1 LNFPDALRRLRHR
14 GSPSDL
20 GSLCCVTEG
29 SLRHLGV
36 AAPLGGRRDRRG
48 ATPPRTKSV
57 TPGSR
62 VDAGPLRHLGVAAS
76 PGLIVLRHRGVAAPL
91 GGHRDRR
98 GAASPGMKSVTPGVA
113 GSRWDRCVTWG
124 SPSHLGSM
132 CCVTWGSPRHLR
144 GRRDRRVAASPGM
157 KSVTPG
163 SRVDAGTA
171 ASPGGRGL
179 TLGPLRHR
187 ECATWDPRGLT
198 RVPRPSGLTRH
209 PGPGRYAPMRAMGGR
224 FESWGTPCGAGSLRI
239 LAGPWVHSPMGG
251 YIYRYIYI
259 YQYKYI
265 YRYT

>member
-1 LNFPDALRRLRHR
+1 LNFPDALRHR

-124 SPSHLGSM
+124 SRVDPGAAAPPGMRHLGPS
-132 CCVTWGSPRHLR
+132 
-144 GRRDRRVAASPGM
+144 
-157 KSVTPG
+157 
-163 SRVDAGTA
+163 
-171 ASPGGRGL
+171 
-179 TLGPLRHR
+179 
-187 ECATWDPRGLT
+187 GLT
-198 RVPRPSGLTRH
+198 RHPGPSGAAAPPGMRHLGPSGLTRHPGPSGLTRH

-224 FESWGTPCGAGSLRI
+224 FESWGTPCDAGSLRI
-239 LAGPWVHSPMGG
+239 LAGPWGHPPMGG
-251 YIYRYIYI
+251 YIYILLYCILCYLYYIRILY
-259 YQYKYI
+259 
-265 YRYT
+265 YTPP